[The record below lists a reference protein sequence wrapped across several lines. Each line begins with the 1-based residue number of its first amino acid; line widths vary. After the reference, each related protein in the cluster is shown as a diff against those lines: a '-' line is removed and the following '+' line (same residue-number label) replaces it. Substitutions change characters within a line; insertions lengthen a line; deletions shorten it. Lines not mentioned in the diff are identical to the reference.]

1 MPRIRL
7 ELPNRFHFRTSLT
20 VRVTDLNYG
29 KHLGNDAVLGLLHEA
44 RVRFL
49 RSLGYSELDVE
60 GVGILVADCAIV
72 YKAQGYLGE
81 ELGIEIAVGDF
92 TRAGCDL
99 YYSVKKDTGQEL
111 ARAKTGIVFF
121 DYARQAVC
129 EVPGGFAEKF
139 PAGS

>member
-1 MPRIRL
+1 M
-7 ELPNRFHFRTSLT
+7 
-20 VRVTDLNYG
+20 RVTDLNYG
-29 KHLGNDAVLGLLHEA
+29 RHLGNDAVLGLLHEA

-49 RSLGYSELDVE
+49 RSLGYAELDVE

-72 YKAQGYLGE
+72 YKAQGHLGE

-92 TRAGCDL
+92 TRTGCDL

-121 DYARQAVC
+121 DYGKQAVC
-129 EVPGGFAEKF
+129 EVPAGFTARF
-139 PAGS
+139 RP